1 MASKHQGLG
10 KGLAALMQ
18 EEEEIQNTQVGLGLQ
33 DAGEFDFAPSKVSSK
48 SSAKV
53 EVKTVLPQGISSDE
67 NGTLWVDPN
76 LLKPN
81 PHQPRQY
88 FDEEKLAELTES
100 VRMEGVLSPIIIEDA
115 EDGMFFI
122 IAGERRTRAARAAGL
137 ERVPVQLRKYS
148 DARKLEVALVENIQ
162 RTDLNPVEEAVAYAQ
177 IMSLEG
183 ISQEQV
189 AQKVGKN
196 RSTVA
201 NAIRLLKLPEDMQR
215 ALASGSITSGHA
227 RALLS
232 VVNPQDQRVL
242 YGRIMGQ
249 GLSVRQSESQAKELN
264 EGGRVKS
271 NKVVKPQ
278 SEDRDPNYIKME
290 EKLRDH
296 FGTKVQMKGDFD
308 KGSICIDYYNR
319 DDLDRI
325 YTIIVGEDSL

>member
-18 EEEEIQNTQVGLGLQ
+18 EEEDIQNTSAGIGLKES
-33 DAGEFDFAPSKVSSK
+33 GEFDFAPAKV
-48 SSAKV
+48 SAKV
-53 EVKTVLPQGISSDE
+53 EVKTILPAGISSDE

-232 VVNPQDQRVL
+232 VVNPADQRVL

-264 EGGRVKS
+264 EGGRIKS
-271 NKVVKPQ
+271 GQKPSKPQ
-278 SEDRDPNYIKME
+278 QEERDPNYVAME
-290 EKLRDH
+290 EKLRNH

-308 KGSICIDYYNR
+308 KGSISIDYYNR

-325 YTIIVGEDSL
+325 YTIIIGDEESL

>member
-18 EEEEIQNTQVGLGLQ
+18 EEEEIQNPALGMEVVESGQL
-33 DAGEFDFAPSKVSSK
+33 EFTP
-48 SSAKV
+48 AKV
-53 EVKTVLPQGISSDE
+53 EVKTILPAGISSDE

-100 VRMEGVLSPIIIEDA
+100 VRIEGVLSPIIIEDA

-177 IMSLEG
+177 IMQLEG

-201 NAIRLLKLPEDMQR
+201 NAIRLLKLPEDIQR

-232 VVNPQDQRVL
+232 VVNPADQRVL

-264 EGGRVKS
+264 EGGRASAPKKS
-271 NKVVKPQ
+271 AASTK
-278 SEDRDPNYIKME
+278 EERDPNYVAME
-290 EKLRDH
+290 EKLRNH

-308 KGSICIDYYNR
+308 KGSISIEYYNR
-319 DDLDRI
+319 DDLDRV
-325 YTIIVGEDSL
+325 YNIILGDNNSL